1 MKKSLKILLLH
12 GRAPHRR
19 YRILVLILI
28 LLCTPLFAAH
38 TDITIPV
45 IRNNN
50 ARYISLYDIIR
61 KFNIDN
67 SFDIITQRGKLYRK
81 SSVMVYQVGLSAVLV
96 NGYLVTSREP
106 VIRERGEVLLPVS
119 IFSPTLSAFFPG
131 IELIS
136 NGDAFTAKNIREPE
150 SGTDISAPPAI
161 HKTSKDRISFIII
174 DPGHGGKDPGAIGR
188 GVYEKNI
195 TLRVSRHV
203 TRELQSHLPDIRVIL
218 TRNRDRFI
226 ELSKRTEIANK
237 HLTKNSNGIFVSI
250 HVNAS
255 LSKKISGFETYF
267 LSQNPTNEEA
277 RTTATLENNVIIMEN
292 KSSKGRYNDVEY
304 LEALMLTT
312 QIQKESSLLAVSIQ
326 NSIDKKIHEFK
337 SRGVKKADFFVLRG
351 ALMPAALVEIGYISN
366 RKELL
371 YLKKNPY
378 QKKIAKGI
386 SDGIIR
392 FIKKYNSMIKNK

>member
-1 MKKSLKILLLH
+1 MKH
-12 GRAPHRR
+12 YMR
-19 YRILVLILI
+19 YRILLFVLI
-28 LLCTPLFAAH
+28 LLCTPLFASH
-38 TDITIPV
+38 TDIIIPIV
-45 IRNNN
+45 HKNN
-50 ARYISLYDIIR
+50 ASYVSMYDVIK

-81 SSVMVYQVGLSAVLV
+81 SSVMVFQVGLSAALV
-96 NGYLVTSREP
+96 NGHLVKAGEP
-106 VIRERGEVLLPVS
+106 VIREKGEIFLPVQ
-119 IFSPTLSAFFPG
+119 IFSSSLSKFFPG
-131 IELIS
+131 IEIARNHNS
-136 NGDAFTAKNIREPE
+136 ITAKNIREPE
-150 SGTDISAPPAI
+150 PGPDIPGPVVI
-161 HKTSKDRISFIII
+161 QKTSKDKISFIII

-188 GVYEKNI
+188 GTHEKHI
-195 TLRVSRHV
+195 TLRVARYIAG
-203 TRELQSHLPDIRVIL
+203 ELRSSLPDIRVIL
-218 TRNRDRFI
+218 TRNRDQFI

-237 HLTKNSNGIFVSI
+237 HLRNNSNGIFVSV

-267 LSQNPTNEEA
+267 LSQNPTNDEA

-312 QIQKESSLLAVSIQ
+312 QIQKESSLLAVSVQ
-326 NSIDKKIHEFK
+326 KNLDKNIHEFQ

-366 RKELL
+366 YKELQ
-371 YLKKNPY
+371 YLKKTHY

-386 SDGIIR
+386 SNGIIR

>member
-1 MKKSLKILLLH
+1 MVH
-12 GRAPHRR
+12 
-19 YRILVLILI
+19 
-28 LLCTPLFAAH
+28 
-38 TDITIPV
+38 
-45 IRNNN
+45 
-50 ARYISLYDIIR
+50 

-81 SSVMVYQVGLSAVLV
+81 SSVMVYQIGLSATLV
-96 NGYLVTSREP
+96 NGYLVKSGEP
-106 VIRERGEVLLPVS
+106 VIRDHGEVLIPIS
-119 IFSPTLSAFFPG
+119 IFSSTLSKFFPG
-131 IELIS
+131 IDISSTREALI
-136 NGDAFTAKNIREPE
+136 ARNIREHEPDA
-150 SGTDISAPPAI
+150 DISAPATI
-161 HKTSKDRISFIII
+161 QKTSKDRISFIII
-174 DPGHGGKDPGAIGR
+174 DPGHGGKDPGAIGY
-188 GVYEKNI
+188 GTYEKNI
-195 TLRVSRHV
+195 TLRVSRDIV
-203 TRELQSHLPDIRVIL
+203 NELKLHIPDTHVIL
-218 TRNRDRFI
+218 TRNNDRFI

-237 HLTKNSNGIFVSI
+237 HLTNNSNGIFVSI

-312 QIQKESSLLAVSIQ
+312 QIQKESSILAQSIQ
-326 NSIDKKIHEFK
+326 NSLDKRIHEFK

-351 ALMPAALVEIGYISN
+351 TLMPAALVEIGYISH
-366 RKELL
+366 RDELQH
-371 YLKKNPY
+371 LKKRPY